1 MSGASAPAR
10 QARHECRVRRRVG
23 CGPCDGARPRFPDRH
38 ACASADENRAPCG
51 VADCSA
57 DTCVCS
63 WDRGS
68 PVRNEPVTTR
78 SWAASN
84 RMKESLFVDKSL
96 WLSVKIC
103 RAVSAD
109 RPTNGTRVPVRRSNR
124 RLRSRSALLAHLQRR
139 VSSRHAVGGRILAAA
154 CGQSLAAPGGLL
166 LASDERPT
174 FFPAVPHGCLG
185 APSGTHSLWKIVWTG
200 STNGGHQV
208 EIERIVRY
216 GSGDGPYP
224 RME

>member
-68 PVRNEPVTTR
+68 PVQNEPVTTR

-124 RLRSRSALLAHLQRR
+124 RLRSRSALLVHLQRR

-154 CGQSLAAPGGLL
+154 CGQSLAAPGGFL

-174 FFPAVPHGCLG
+174 FFPAVPTAVSELPQVYPQPVENCVDRL
-185 APSGTHSLWKIVWTG
+185 
-200 STNGGHQV
+200 HQ
-208 EIERIVRY
+208 RRSP
-216 GSGDGPYP
+216 GRD
-224 RME
+224 